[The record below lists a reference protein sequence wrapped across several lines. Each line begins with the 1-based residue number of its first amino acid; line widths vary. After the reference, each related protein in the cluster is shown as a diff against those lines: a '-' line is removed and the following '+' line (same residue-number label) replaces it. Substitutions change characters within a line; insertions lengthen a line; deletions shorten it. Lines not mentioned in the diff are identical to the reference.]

1 MAVIVSAARTPVGKF
16 GGTLKNF
23 PAVELGALALKEAV
37 KRSGLAPEKLDL
49 AIMGQVLQAGCGQIP
64 SRQATLRAGLPV
76 SLPSETLNKVCA
88 SSFRAVSA
96 ADQMIRSGDVQEV
109 AAGGME
115 SMSNAPFAS
124 HDHRWGKRMFHSQF
138 LDLMVYDG
146 LWCAVYD
153 CHMAVHGGVLAREFG
168 ISREEQD
175 KWAVRSQERAVAAIR
190 EGRMKDE
197 IVAVSIP
204 GKKGTLVMADDESP
218 RADVTLESLAALPP
232 LFEKDNTVT
241 AGNAPSTNDAGSAMV
256 LMCSKAAQAAGIK
269 PLATIVGSAMVTED
283 ARRIASAPGNA
294 INKLLQ
300 KTDLSI
306 KDIDLIEINEAFAA
320 VALVSSKII
329 GADLD
334 RVNVNGG
341 AVAYG
346 HPIGASGARI
356 IMTLMYQ
363 MRRQKAKYGIAA
375 ICSGAA
381 QGDAILLRCDY

>member
-1 MAVIVSAARTPVGKF
+1 
-16 GGTLKNF
+16 
-23 PAVELGALALKEAV
+23 
-37 KRSGLAPEKLDL
+37 
-49 AIMGQVLQAGCGQIP
+49 
-64 SRQATLRAGLPV
+64 
-76 SLPSETLNKVCA
+76 
-88 SSFRAVSA
+88 
-96 ADQMIRSGDVQEV
+96 
-109 AAGGME
+109 
-115 SMSNAPFAS
+115 MSNAPFAS
-124 HDHRWGKRMFHSQF
+124 REHRWGQRMFHSQF

-168 ISREEQD
+168 ISRAEQD
-175 KWAVRSQERAVAAIR
+175 QWALRSQQRALAAIR
-190 EGRMKDE
+190 EGRMRDE
-197 IVAVSIP
+197 IVPVFIP
-204 GKKGTLVMADDESP
+204 GKGAGVTMSDDESP
-218 RADVTLESLAALPP
+218 RADVTLPGLAALPP

-241 AGNAPSTNDAGSAMV
+241 AGNAPSTNDAGSAIVVM
-256 LMCSKAAQAAGIK
+256 SETAARAAGIK
-269 PLATIVGSAMVTED
+269 PLAAIVASAMVTED

-300 KTDLSI
+300 KTGLSI
-306 KDIDLIEINEAFAA
+306 SDIELIEINEAFAA

-329 GADLD
+329 GADLE

-363 MRRQKAKYGIAA
+363 MRRQKARYGIAA

>member
-1 MAVIVSAARTPVGKF
+1 
-16 GGTLKNF
+16 
-23 PAVELGALALKEAV
+23 
-37 KRSGLAPEKLDL
+37 
-49 AIMGQVLQAGCGQIP
+49 
-64 SRQATLRAGLPV
+64 LPV
-76 SLPSETLNKVCA
+76 SLPSETINKVCA

-96 ADQMIRSGDVQEV
+96 ADQMIRSGDVEAV
-109 AAGGME
+109 VAGGME

-124 HDHRWGKRMFHSQF
+124 LEHRWGKRMFHSRF
-138 LDLMVYDG
+138 LDLMVHDG

-168 ISREEQD
+168 ISREAQD
-175 KWAVRSQERAVAAIR
+175 QWALRSQQRALSAIR
-190 EGRMKDE
+190 EGRMRDE
-197 IVAVSIP
+197 IVPVALP
-204 GKKGTLVMADDESP
+204 GKGGIMSDDEGP
-218 RADVTLESLAALPP
+218 RSDVTLESLSGLPA

-241 AGNAPSTNDAGSAMV
+241 AGNAPSTNDAGSAIV
-256 LMCSKAAQAAGIK
+256 LMSEAAAQRAGIK
-269 PLATIVGSAMVTED
+269 PLATVVGSAMVTED

-300 KTDLSI
+300 KTGLSI
-306 KDIDLIEINEAFAA
+306 KDIELIEINEAFAA

-363 MRRQKAKYGIAA
+363 MRRQRAKYGIAA